1 MSDMDVMKVT
11 GEPSVLKGGHM
22 AAKKVGGMRVVRKEK
37 RGFSESEKQSSEDE
51 SRSLEDRPEPH
62 ANNILASTGLAAQA
76 KKDYPEEA
84 IRSFHEKPVAQYPNP
99 ITHDKTHKTHQF
111 QPRKN

>member
-1 MSDMDVMKVT
+1 M
-11 GEPSVLKGGHM
+11 P
-22 AAKKVGGMRVVRKEK
+22 AAKVGGMRIVRKDK
-37 RGFSESEKQSSEDE
+37 RGYSESEKPSSEDE

-84 IRSFHEKPVAQYPNP
+84 IRSFHEKPMSQYPNP
-99 ITHDKTHKTHQF
+99 ITHDKSHKTHQF